1 MLFRIVQ
8 EAITNTI
15 KYSHADTMWLSL
27 SLNEAELILS
37 LCDNGIGFEL
47 DNIAQHTSFGLDGI
61 RNRVM
66 ALDGKVEFKN
76 DQGAVIEAVFYG
88 VTTQ

>member
-1 MLFRIVQ
+1 
-8 EAITNTI
+8 
-15 KYSHADTMWLSL
+15 MWLSL

-66 ALDGKVEFKN
+66 SLDGKVEFKN

>member
-47 DNIAQHTSFGLDGI
+47 DNIAQHASFGLDGI

-66 ALDGKVEFKN
+66 SLDGKVEFKN

>member
-66 ALDGKVEFKN
+66 SLDGKVEFKN